1 MSEVELRPGEVVEVK
16 SVAEIRA
23 TLDAGGRLESL
34 PFMPEMAQFCGR
46 RFVVSKRADKVCDT
60 VHYTGSRRLPGTVLL
75 GDLRCDGSAHGSC
88 QAECRLYWKEQW
100 LRRVPV
106 EAPQI
111 AAATEGASPAARDP
125 LPTEGTTATAIVD
138 GTATT
143 VFRCQ
148 ATELLASS
156 QKLRTFDP
164 RPYLRE
170 LKTGNVSPGRFLQVM
185 ARAAWM
191 QPLEKVGLLPKV
203 HVPGS
208 RLPTAPPEATLGL
221 QPGEWVRVKTREQI
235 AATLTAKGRNRGL
248 WFDREMVPFCG
259 KVFRV
264 RKRVQRIVDEQTGRM
279 IELKNDCV
287 TLDGA
292 VCSGERSP
300 SRWFCPRG
308 IFSYWRE
315 CWLERVE
322 MEGRP
327 ARGSPPPVGS

>member
-1 MSEVELRPGEVVEVK
+1 MPEGELRPGDVVEVK
-16 SVAEIRA
+16 SVAEILG

-34 PFMPEMAQFCGR
+34 PFMPEMTRFCGR

-60 VHYTGSRRLPGTVLL
+60 IHYTGSRRLPGTVFLE
-75 GDLRCDGSAHGSC
+75 DLRCEGSAHGGC

-100 LRRVPV
+100 LRRVPAN
-106 EAPQI
+106 APEP
-111 AAATEGASPAARDP
+111 TTTGDGASSAACDP
-125 LPTEGTTATAIVD
+125 LLTGGTTATVIID

-143 VFRCQ
+143 VMRCQ

-156 QKLRTFDP
+156 QRLRTFDP

-170 LKTGNVSPGRFLQVM
+170 LQTRNVSPGRFLRVI

-191 QPLEKVGLLPKV
+191 QPLEKVGLLPRV
-203 HVPGS
+203 HVAGS
-208 RLPTAPPEATLGL
+208 RLPSAPPEPTLGL

-248 WFDREMVPFCG
+248 WFDREMLAFCG

-264 RKRVQRIVDEQTGRM
+264 RQRVRKIIDEQTGRM

-308 IFSYWRE
+308 IFPYWRE
-315 CWLERVE
+315 SWLERVTE
-322 MEGRP
+322 EER
-327 ARGSPPPVGS
+327 RGAVGP